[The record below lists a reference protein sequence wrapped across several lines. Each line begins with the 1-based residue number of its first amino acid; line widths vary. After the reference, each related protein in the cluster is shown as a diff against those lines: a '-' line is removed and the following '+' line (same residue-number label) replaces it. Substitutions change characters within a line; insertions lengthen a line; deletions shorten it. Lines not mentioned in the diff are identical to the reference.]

1 MRTAVLVLSILGII
15 FSFGAGLFGATCA
28 GFISSWSEATGN
40 VKAAQEAINIGASLF
55 WIGILGG
62 ISGLIGGIIS
72 YRNWQ
77 INNKK
82 IILGVLL
89 LVIGVVLSLF
99 NKLQLLTAG
108 ILFGVAVLLTLIG
121 GRKPAQKET
130 TA

>member
-1 MRTAVLVLSILGII
+1 VLVLSILGII

-99 NKLQLLTAG
+99 NTLQIPAG